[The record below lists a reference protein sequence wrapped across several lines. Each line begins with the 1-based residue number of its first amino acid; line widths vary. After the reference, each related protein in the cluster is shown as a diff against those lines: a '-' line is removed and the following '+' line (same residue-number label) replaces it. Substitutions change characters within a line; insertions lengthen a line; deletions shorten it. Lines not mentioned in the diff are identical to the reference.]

1 MDLLLWRWSTAVQAT
16 SLVMITVFFG
26 VLARSVPLAAVR
38 WWVRA
43 WACNLAALGVTLCFW
58 YFEPPAITFS
68 VGLSRLAPGG
78 QPDEAVRA
86 ADESM
91 YVAKAERLRRPAAAG
106 RRN

>member
-1 MDLLLWRWSTAVQAT
+1 VAPGLDEAGGRERVGRLRDRLR
-16 SLVMITVFFG
+16 F
-26 VLARSVPLAAVR
+26 VPGA
-38 WWVRA
+38 
-43 WACNLAALGVTLCFW
+43 G
-58 YFEPPAITFS
+58 PAITFS

-91 YVAKAERLRRPAAAG
+91 YEAKAERLRRPAAAG